1 MCGVRLGD
9 YKCIF
14 ISRLIISLVSI
25 SWCSGIFSFSPPSV
39 PCAQCQ
45 KLTKNFVDSKRNWSF
60 WQVYTQLAEIT
71 ILAYMNEKEEGIDTW
86 CQEHYT
92 FYFNSLL
99 YLETYLNILLTCLK
113 QILSSIPPTQSPWVL
128 PLLFDIRELIS
139 HEVRVDVCAKL
150 SF

>member
-1 MCGVRLGD
+1 MM
-9 YKCIF
+9 
-14 ISRLIISLVSI
+14 SR
-25 SWCSGIFSFSPPSV
+25 
-39 PCAQCQ
+39 
-45 KLTKNFVDSKRNWSF
+45 T
-60 WQVYTQLAEIT
+60 
-71 ILAYMNEKEEGIDTW
+71 
-86 CQEHYT
+86 YT